1 MTTVADRLD
10 DARGVLAGRSSEIEA
25 AGRLPD
31 DVVAAVRATGVFR
44 MWLPRE
50 LGGSEAR
57 PPEVLA
63 TLSTLAAADS
73 AAGWCA
79 GIGMASNLVAGY
91 LPREGAE
98 EVFATGDEIAGGS
111 LMPAGHARRTDG
123 GSLLVSGQWP
133 FGSGAHH
140 SDWLAGGALLNT
152 GGAPEVRLVLLP
164 RREVELLEGSWEV
177 AGLRGTG
184 SVDYRVTEAVV
195 PERRTVRLAGMSTWP
210 AGAMWRI
217 PLNALLLPI
226 MAAVPLGIARAALA
240 ELTSLATAKTP
251 YRSTRT
257 LAERESTQS
266 GLAQA
271 TADVEAAAGYLATS
285 MTALFDTAETGAA
298 PSLEQRATTRLAAV
312 HAAQAAADAVQFA
325 YRAGG
330 TTALRL
336 TSPLQRH
343 LRDVNAC
350 TQHYAL
356 AASGFET
363 VGRVLLGLPLDT
375 PL

>member
-10 DARGVLAGRSSEIEA
+10 AACQVLAGRGPEIET

-44 MWLPRE
+44 MWLPSE
-50 LGGSEAR
+50 LGGAEAR
-57 PPEVLA
+57 PAEVID
-63 TLSTLAAADS
+63 TLSSLAAAEG

-79 GIGMASNLVAGY
+79 AIGMASNLVAGY
-91 LPREGAE
+91 LPRSGAE

-111 LMPAGHARRTDG
+111 LMPAGRARRTENG
-123 GSLLVSGQWP
+123 GLLVSGQWP

-140 SDWLAGGALLNT
+140 SDWLAGGALVDT
-152 GGAPEVRLVLLP
+152 GGAPELRLVLLP
-164 RREVELLEGSWEV
+164 RNEVELIGGSWEV

-184 SVDYRVTEAVV
+184 SVDYRVADAVV
-195 PERRTVRLAGMSTWP
+195 PERRSVPLTAMTTWP

-217 PLNALLLPI
+217 PLTALLLPV
-226 MAAVPLGIARAALA
+226 MAAVPIGIARAALA
-240 ELTSLATAKTP
+240 ELTTLATAKTP

-266 GLAQA
+266 GLARA
-271 TADVEAAAGYLATS
+271 TADVEAAAGYLSTA
-285 MTALFDTAETGAA
+285 MTALFDTAAA
-298 PSLEQRATTRLAAV
+298 AVPTLEERAAARLAAV
-312 HAAQAAADAVQFA
+312 HAAQVAADAVQFA
-325 YRAGG
+325 YRAAG

-356 AASGFET
+356 AASGYET
-363 VGRVLLGLPLDT
+363 VGKVLLGLPADT

>member
-1 MTTVADRLD
+1 VTTVADRLD
-10 DARGVLAGRSSEIEA
+10 AARGLLAGRSPDIEA
-25 AGRLPD
+25 AGRLPE
-31 DVVAAVRATGVFR
+31 DVVAAVRATGIFR

-50 LGGSEAR
+50 LGGAEAR
-57 PPEVLA
+57 PAEVIA
-63 TLSTLAAADS
+63 TLSALATADS

-91 LPREGAE
+91 LPRSGAE

-111 LMPAGHARRTDG
+111 LMPAGRARRTDDG
-123 GSLLVSGQWP
+123 DLLVRGQWS

-140 SDWLAGGALLNT
+140 SDWLAGGTLLDT

-164 RREVELLEGSWEV
+164 RHEVDLLEGSWEV

-184 SVDYRVTEAVV
+184 SVDYRVAGAVV
-195 PERRTVRLAGMSTWP
+195 PERRTVRLASMSAWP

-226 MAAVPLGIARAALA
+226 MAAVPLGIARAALT
-240 ELTSLATAKTP
+240 ELTTLATAKTP

-266 GLAQA
+266 GLARA
-271 TADVEAAAGYLATS
+271 VAGVEASAGYLATA
-285 MTALFDTAETGAA
+285 MTALFDTAESGAVPA
-298 PSLEQRATTRLAAV
+298 LEQHAATRLAAV
-312 HAAQAAADAVQFA
+312 HATQVAADAVEFA
-325 YRAGG
+325 YRAAG

-356 AASGFET
+356 AAGGYET
-363 VGRVLLGLPLDT
+363 VGKVLLGLPVDA

>member
-10 DARGVLAGRSSEIEA
+10 AACGLLAGRSPEIEA
-25 AGRLPD
+25 AGRLPQ

-50 LGGSEAR
+50 LGGAEAR
-57 PPEVLA
+57 PAEVIA

-91 LPREGAE
+91 LPRKGAE

-111 LMPAGHARRTDG
+111 LMPAGRARRTDDG
-123 GSLLVSGQWP
+123 NLLVSGQWP

-140 SDWLAGGALLNT
+140 SDWMAGGALLDT
-152 GGAPEVRLVLLP
+152 GGAPEARLVLFP
-164 RREVELLEGSWEV
+164 RHEVDLLEGSWEV

-184 SVDYRVTEAVV
+184 SVDYRVAERGRPGTTDRAAGIAVPV
-195 PERRTVRLAGMSTWP
+195 AGRSDVADP
-210 AGAMWRI
+210 AQCVAVADHGR
-217 PLNALLLPI
+217 
-226 MAAVPLGIARAALA
+226 VPLGIARAALT
-240 ELTSLATAKTP
+240 ELTTLATTKTP
-251 YRSTRT
+251 YRSKRT

-266 GLAQA
+266 GLARA
-271 TADVEAAAGYLATS
+271 IAGVEAGAGYLATA
-285 MTALFDTAETGAA
+285 MTALFDTAESGAVPA
-298 PSLEQRATTRLAAV
+298 LEQHAATRLAAV
-312 HAAQAAADAVQFA
+312 HATQVAADAVEFA
-325 YRAGG
+325 YRAAG

-356 AASGFET
+356 AASGYET
-363 VGRVLLGLPLDT
+363 VGRVLLGLPVDA

>member
-10 DARGVLAGRSSEIEA
+10 AARRVLAGRSPEIEA

-31 DVVAAVRATGVFR
+31 DVVAAVRATGIFR
-44 MWLPRE
+44 MWLPCE
-50 LGGSEAR
+50 LGGAEAR
-57 PPEVLA
+57 PAEVIA

-91 LPREGAE
+91 LPRNGAE

-111 LMPAGHARRTDG
+111 LMPAGRARRTDG
-123 GSLLVSGQWP
+123 GDLLVSGQWP
-133 FGSGAHH
+133 FGSGAYH
-140 SDWLAGGALLNT
+140 SDWLAGGALLDT

-164 RREVELLEGSWEV
+164 RHEVDLIAGSWEV

-184 SVDYRVTEAVV
+184 SVDYRVAGAVV
-195 PERRTVRLAGMSTWP
+195 PERRTVRLASLSAWP

-217 PLNALLLPI
+217 PMNALLLPV

-240 ELTSLATAKTP
+240 ELTTLATAKTP

-266 GLAQA
+266 GLARA
-271 TADVEAAAGYLATS
+271 TAGVEAAAGYLAAA
-285 MTALFDTAETGAA
+285 MTALFDTAEAGAVPA
-298 PSLEQRATTRLAAV
+298 LEQRAATRLAAV
-312 HAAQAAADAVQFA
+312 HAAQVAADAVEFA
-325 YRAGG
+325 YRTGG

-356 AASGFET
+356 ADSGYET
-363 VGRVLLGLPLDT
+363 VGRVLLGLPLDAS
-375 PL
+375 L